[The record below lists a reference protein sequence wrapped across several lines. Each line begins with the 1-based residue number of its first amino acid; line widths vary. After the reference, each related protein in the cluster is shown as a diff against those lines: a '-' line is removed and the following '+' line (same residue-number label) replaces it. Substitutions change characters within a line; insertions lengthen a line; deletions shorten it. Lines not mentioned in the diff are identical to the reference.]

1 MMVKGLLI
9 KVLPDNGCKSAN
21 TSMGD
26 IDELSKK
33 RSSSDLE
40 GGGSL
45 TLPFNFNI
53 ASACRAT
60 NTIIASAGASSNQY
74 GSLSAHSQC
83 YDPAVPRT
91 GCWTD
96 ADFSFRDVIIAHCR
110 G

>member
-45 TLPFNFNI
+45 TLPFNI
-53 ASACRAT
+53 ASACIDRHH
-60 NTIIASAGASSNQY
+60 NISI
-74 GSLSAHSQC
+74 
-83 YDPAVPRT
+83 R
-91 GCWTD
+91 
-96 ADFSFRDVIIAHCR
+96 
-110 G
+110 